1 MTVMAFYPL
10 EQFWL
15 EQRVDQIDEKSR
27 GHERSERV
35 VKEHDPI
42 SSELFAGEDISD
54 RHGEEADRERHHHD
68 VHHRSAPD
76 EIFKIQADTRR
87 RETTL
92 ISIKTARE
100 IPRRLGAVSALERIG
115 IRAGMDRNCIGIS

>member
-68 VHHRSAPD
+68 VHHWSAPIVSLRD
-76 EIFKIQADTRR
+76 ASRYLRARGQAD
-87 RETTL
+87 L
-92 ISIKTARE
+92 HQD
-100 IPRRLGAVSALERIG
+100 SANSFRPFTGEYLRF
-115 IRAGMDRNCIGIS
+115 NT